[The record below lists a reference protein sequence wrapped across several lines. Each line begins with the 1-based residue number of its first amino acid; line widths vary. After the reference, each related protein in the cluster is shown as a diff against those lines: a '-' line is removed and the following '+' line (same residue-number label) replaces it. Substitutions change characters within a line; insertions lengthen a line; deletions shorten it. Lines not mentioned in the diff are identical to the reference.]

1 MACRAC
7 YAPARRPVNP
17 GPSVELGVRSQP
29 FAWLCG
35 ILDGRFAPGAQ
46 MSKTSEKD
54 QVLADYTAF
63 LTALLP
69 QTEGFLCH
77 DRHGRLFLFDEQAL
91 VDHVEADAGYR
102 QGLEQV
108 LDSTDDASHLMIR
121 IERRNAYV
129 VSLDDGS
136 GTHHGAVTIVAP
148 TRENIP
154 ADFVVGALQP
164 ALRTLRRELTLRL
177 KLMDAQRKLTVQAAE
192 EKLLHH
198 VESVVHQH
206 QDSAPTLDRILDL
219 CRTYLSVAEAGVSI
233 PGKQIQL
240 LSSDRLGVA
249 EPAEWLNELLSQ
261 DDEQADCDCLALPV
275 GAESSDT
282 AGRLVLAGWGKSGF
296 SGRRRRRLARYIA
309 SHVKAVVERD
319 FDPLTGLLGWP
330 IFEARLAAECQ
341 NEDRRKH
348 VLMYLD
354 VDQLHV
360 INQNY
365 GRAVGDEVL
374 SSFASVLQDRLQE
387 LSVSRIS
394 SDSFAAL
401 VPSGHRESVL
411 GLGDAVCKQF
421 HSLRFHG
428 EDKSFHASVS
438 IGIAPLQAGE
448 DGGSSSLNAA
458 QVACRAA
465 KERGTGRVEIYEPAD
480 QSIVRR
486 MDDIQLVGHVR
497 EAIEE
502 GRLLLLGQP
511 IRSLKSDEPFTYQE
525 VLVRMLDKKG
535 RQVAPAEFIS
545 AAERYQLMKEL
556 DRWVVSRSLRSLCDS
571 GMTQT
576 SDPVRLAINLSGQS
590 LGDAEFLTFVREQI
604 QDVGIAPELICFE
617 ITETVAVANMQR
629 AQAFMH
635 ALKRMGCRFSLD
647 DFGTGLSSFA
657 YLKLFP
663 VDTLK
668 IDGSFVRDLA
678 TNKVSQSVVAAISEV
693 ARVMELETVAEFVQD
708 DESLALLRDLG
719 VHWGQGY
726 LLGEPAPLV
735 DQLVQPDPA
744 VAAGQTSSFSR

>member
-1 MACRAC
+1 M
-7 YAPARRPVNP
+7 
-17 GPSVELGVRSQP
+17 SQ
-29 FAWLCG
+29 
-35 ILDGRFAPGAQ
+35 
-46 MSKTSEKD
+46 TSEKD
-54 QVLADYTAF
+54 QVLADYTAV

-77 DRHGRLFLFDEQAL
+77 NRHGKLFWFDQQAL
-91 VDHVEADAGYR
+91 ADEVAADAGFR
-102 QGLEQV
+102 RALEEVLGAADAAGHQV
-108 LDSTDDASHLMIR
+108 LR
-121 IERRNAYV
+121 IERHNAYIL
-129 VSLDDGS
+129 SLNDGS
-136 GTHHGAVTIVAP
+136 GTHHGALTIVAP
-148 TRENIP
+148 NRESIP
-154 ADFVVGALQP
+154 LEFVVGALQP
-164 ALRTLRRELTLRL
+164 VLRTLHRELTLRFR
-177 KLMDAQRKLTVQAAE
+177 LMDAQSKLTVQAAE

-198 VESVVHQH
+198 IESVVHRH
-206 QDSAPTLDRILDL
+206 DDSATTLDRILDL

-240 LSSDRLGVA
+240 LRSDRA
-249 EPAEWLNELLSQ
+249 ETVHPAARVEELISRNS
-261 DDEQADCDCLALPV
+261 DQADSEADSQADSDCLVLPV
-275 GAESSDT
+275 GADATDT
-282 AGRLVLAGWGKSGF
+282 AGQLVLAGWGESGF

-309 SHVKAVVERD
+309 SHIKAVVERD
-319 FDPLTGLLGWP
+319 FDPLTGLQGWP
-330 IFEARLAAECQ
+330 IFEAKLAAKCQ
-341 NEDRRKH
+341 DRGRRKH

-360 INQNY
+360 MNQNY

-374 SSFASVLQDRLQE
+374 SSFSSVLQDRLPGMPM
-387 LSVSRIS
+387 SRIS
-394 SDSFAAL
+394 SDSFAVL
-401 VPSGHRESVL
+401 VPSSDRESLLAL
-411 GLGDAVCKQF
+411 GEAICNQF

-428 EDKSFHASVS
+428 GDKSFHASVS
-438 IGIAPLQAGE
+438 IGIAPLQPGE
-448 DGGSSSLNAA
+448 GGSSSSLSAA

-465 KERGTGRVEIYEPAD
+465 KDRGAGRVEIYEPTD

-497 EAIEE
+497 EAIEQ

-511 IRSLKSDEPFTYQE
+511 IRSLKSDTPFTYQE

-535 RQVAPAEFIS
+535 RQVEPREFIS

-556 DRWVVSRSLRSLCDS
+556 DRWVVSRSLRTLCES
-571 GMTQT
+571 GMTKAA
-576 SDPVRLAINLSGQS
+576 DPVRLAINLSGQS
-590 LGDAEFLTFVREQI
+590 LGDEKFLGFVQEEI
-604 QDVGIAPELICFE
+604 QAAGIAPELICFE

-629 AQAFMH
+629 AQTFMH

-708 DESLALLRDLG
+708 TNSLALLRDLG

-726 LLGEPAPLV
+726 LLGEPAPLAA
-735 DQLVQPDPA
+735 QLVESTSDLS
-744 VAAGQTSSFSR
+744 AARQTSSFSR